1 MLIVSYEREVLT
13 LPSVLAL
20 LQYCT
25 MYTSTLLTLV
35 GKVISL
41 GEQVQSGI
49 KILGHLIFRQELLLL
64 QQSYPYRSSLGSVV
78 PLALVVLRYNAMFLP

>member
-1 MLIVSYEREVLT
+1 MVLSRNHVLIVLYEREVLT
-13 LPSVLAL
+13 LPSVLFF
-20 LQYCT
+20 Y
-25 MYTSTLLTLV
+25 STVQCIHPRLLTLV

-64 QQSYPYRSSLGSVV
+64 QQSYPYRSSLGSVI
-78 PLALVVLRYNAMFLP
+78 PLALVV

>member
-1 MLIVSYEREVLT
+1 M
-13 LPSVLAL
+13 
-20 LQYCT
+20 
-25 MYTSTLLTLV
+25 

-64 QQSYPYRSSLGSVV
+64 QQSYPYRSSLGSVI
-78 PLALVVLRYNAMFLP
+78 PLALVVLRCDEICVFTLTLKLKDHMEMLIFIFVEMEDLLYMTYL

>member
-1 MLIVSYEREVLT
+1 MLILSYEREVLT
-13 LPSVLAL
+13 LPSALAL

-25 MYTSTLLTLV
+25 MYTSKLLTLV

-49 KILGHLIFRQELLLL
+49 KISGHLIFRQELLLL
-64 QQSYPYRSSLGSVV
+64 QQSYPYRCSLGSVV
-78 PLALVVLRYNAMFLP
+78 PLTLVVLIYDDFVLP